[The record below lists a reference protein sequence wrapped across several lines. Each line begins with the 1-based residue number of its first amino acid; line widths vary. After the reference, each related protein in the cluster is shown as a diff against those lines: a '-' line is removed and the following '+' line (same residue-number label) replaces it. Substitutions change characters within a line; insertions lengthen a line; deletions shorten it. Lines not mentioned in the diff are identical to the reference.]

1 MFYRF
6 YSIILLIALSISF
19 KAQDLNTSPFS
30 RYGLGELNTVLSTHY
45 LGLSNASN
53 SFSDPQNINIANP
66 ASYAGFFK
74 HNPIFDVSVAGKSS
88 LYRSN
93 YSNQENSSSASNLG
107 LNNMLIGLP
116 IQKNWGLVLG
126 IIPYSS
132 MGYNAESNQT
142 LDSNSIN
149 YKYSGD
155 GSINRLL
162 LGNGFNLIN
171 KGDSIRI
178 ALGANVSYLFGT
190 LNQLNSIE
198 FDNSYYN
205 SRIQNQAS
213 ISSWLFDGGIQYF
226 QQFRNPFNSNR
237 WFLRAGA
244 SYVLQSSAKTVN
256 DYFAYSYTYNFN
268 IQEIPKDTLDFEED
282 VIGEVTIPSKMIFSL
297 SLGRNTQDKNVW
309 DLAFQYTSSNWD
321 TFNDNQLFLNQ
332 TNLPLGSFE
341 QWALGYRITPSL
353 DWANTNK
360 SIFAKSNYSF
370 GFKRAV
376 SEVVVQNKSLL
387 NYGINFGVSIP
398 MLSSRSLSR
407 LNLGF
412 ELGRIGNTSENN
424 IEENYLRFSLG
435 FSMAPDTRYDRWFR
449 KRKYD

>member
-1 MFYRF
+1 MHLRF
-6 YSIILLIALSISF
+6 CFLISLIISLSCTT
-19 KAQDLNTSPFS
+19 AQDLNTSPFS
-30 RYGLGELNTVLSTHY
+30 RYGLGELNNVQSTHF
-45 LGLSNASN
+45 LGMSNASN

-74 HNPIFDVSVAGKSS
+74 YNPIFDVSVAGKSS

-142 LDSNSIN
+142 LDSNAIN

-226 QQFRNPFNSNR
+226 QQFRNPLNSNR

-309 DLAFQYTSSNWD
+309 DLAFQYTSSNWN

-412 ELGRIGNTSENN
+412 ELGRIGNTAENN